1 MPQELSHAIVT
12 AARQTLADALG
23 KIEHCIGQLS
33 EDQLWWRPR
42 PEMNSI
48 ANLMLHL
55 SGNVRQYIVAGV
67 GGAKDLRNRP
77 AEFAD
82 RSHRPKQDLLIK
94 LKSTIDEADNVLA
107 RLSADQLV
115 AQRQIQGWDLTLTEA
130 VFGCIS
136 HFCGHT
142 QEIIHMTRH
151 QLGEAYQSKYV
162 PQTEAQMSQHGPA
175 T

>member
-1 MPQELSHAIVT
+1 MSHELSHAVAS

-23 KIEHCIGQLS
+23 KIEHCVGQLS

-55 SGNVRQYIVAGV
+55 TGNVRQYIIAGA

-82 RSHRPKQDLLIK
+82 RSHRPKHELLAK
-94 LKSTIDEADNVLA
+94 LKSTADEADKVIS
-107 RLSADQLV
+107 RVTEEQLV
-115 AQRQIQGWDLTLTEA
+115 STRRIQGWDLTITEA
-130 VFGCIS
+130 IFGCIS

-142 QEIIHMTRH
+142 QEIIHMTRE
-151 QLGEAYQSKYV
+151 QLGESYQPKYV
-162 PQTEAQMSQHGPA
+162 PQSDAQISEHGPA
-175 T
+175 I